1 MFNKEFSHSFTP
13 VIVTLLLAASLPLG
27 IRGTHYE
34 KFFEIEGGPKYMY
47 YYARFN
53 VGKTSTEQ
61 STIIDTGSDTLAFPC
76 DHCIGE
82 DCGTH
87 QDHRFQTHDSKTFH
101 YEMSCPVSIF
111 YHDKKVCQFVKS
123 YAEGSSLLGFLAS
136 DYLNF
141 KNVRRYKSKKVEHF
155 NSKLRKDLYLKAEF
169 GCTTK
174 ETGLFKSQYA
184 DGILGLDNASSFIES
199 MEKKNSVDKNLKF
212 SFGLCFHKTGGIM
225 SVDLREPDSSEKIV
239 MLDRNINVY
248 QKPVVTPYIDHNNY
262 YEIQADK
269 FYLEDQEL
277 PNTWDTTV
285 MIDSGTTFTH
295 FPAPYLQ
302 GLLGLLNAYCKR
314 NNDKC
319 GKIKNAQFKEDSC
332 LQLKFPDEDYKSED
346 ELLASFPNIKIQ
358 FKGSN
363 HLFILYPKNYFYKEF
378 SQDGTLEP
386 KEVRLC
392 MALRGDESDRIIF
405 GAFGMIDYYFYFD
418 RVQKKIKIF
427 QEDCSTRTNK
437 IMHKKAGR
445 ILAVLPQ
452 SMDDIKQLDA
462 RYMVAASASL
472 ILVLWLIRRR
482 KSASLTN
489 QIAVPL
495 KE

>member
-1 MFNKEFSHSFTP
+1 
-13 VIVTLLLAASLPLG
+13 
-27 IRGTHYE
+27 
-34 KFFEIEGGPKYMY
+34 MY

-76 DHCIGE
+76 DQCVGE

-87 QDHRFQTHDSKTFH
+87 QDHRFQTHESKSFK
-101 YEMSCPVSIF
+101 YEVSCPVSIM
-111 YHDKKVCQFVKS
+111 YHGHKVCQFVKS

-136 DYLNF
+136 DFLRF
-141 KNVRRYKSKKVEHF
+141 KNVRRYNPKKVKHF

-174 ETGLFKSQYA
+174 ETGLFKTQYA

-199 MEKKNSVDKNLKF
+199 MERKNSSDKKLKF

-225 SVDLREPDSSEKIV
+225 SLDLREPDSSEKIV

-269 FYLEDQEL
+269 FYVEDQEL
-277 PNTWDTTV
+277 PDTWDTTV

-295 FPAPYLQ
+295 LPAPYLQ
-302 GLLGLLNAYCKR
+302 GILGLINSYCR
-314 NNDKC
+314 NNKDKC

-332 LQLKFPDEDYKSED
+332 LQLKFPDDDFKNED
-346 ELLASFPNIKIQ
+346 ELLATFPDIKIH
-358 FKGSN
+358 FKGSK
-363 HLFILYPKNYFYKEF
+363 HPFTLYPKNYFYKEY

-418 RVQKKIKIF
+418 RVEKKIKIF
-427 QEDCSTRTNK
+427 QEDCGTRTNK
-437 IMHKKAGR
+437 IMHKGHGR
-445 ILAVLPQ
+445 ILAALTQ
-452 SMDDIKQLDA
+452 SIDEIKEWDPRNLL
-462 RYMVAASASL
+462 AASASL
-472 ILVLWLIRRR
+472 ILVLWLIRR
-482 KSASLTN
+482 KISASRSN
-489 QIAVPL
+489 QIDAPL